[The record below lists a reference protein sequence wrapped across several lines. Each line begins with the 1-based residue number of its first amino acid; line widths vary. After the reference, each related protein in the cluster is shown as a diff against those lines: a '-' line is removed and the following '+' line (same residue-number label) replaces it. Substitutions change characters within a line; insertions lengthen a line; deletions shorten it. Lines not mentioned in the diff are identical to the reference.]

1 MIRKGNLSD
10 KRELQ
15 TLCVESILEVCKPD
29 YSTEQLSVWSSGI
42 NNKKR
47 WQNIFANQL
56 VLVAQKNGHIKGFC
70 TLDGNYIDLF
80 YVHKDHLRQGIA
92 RKLFAEIEKSAKQQ
106 GHIELTSDVSKT
118 ARPFF
123 ERMGFIVKTEQIV
136 EIKGVEMTNYKMSKA
151 IE

>member
-1 MIRKGNLSD
+1 MIRKGKLSD

-15 TLCVESILEVCKPD
+15 TLCVESISEVCKPD

-106 GHIELTSDVSKT
+106 GHIELMSDVSKT